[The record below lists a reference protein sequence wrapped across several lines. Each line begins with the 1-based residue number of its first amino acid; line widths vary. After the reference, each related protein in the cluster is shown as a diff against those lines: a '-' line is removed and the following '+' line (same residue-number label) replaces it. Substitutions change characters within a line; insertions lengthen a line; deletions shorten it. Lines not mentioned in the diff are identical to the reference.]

1 MVTSDRFAYAITFI
15 ASFIGICS
23 VTTTIVL
30 ILLAMCVIVA
40 VTSVAYI
47 ETLWMKNEIK
57 QERKELRKLKKE
69 LEDHVQSH

>member
-1 MVTSDRFAYAITFI
+1 MASKNDYGTLKLI
-15 ASFIGICS
+15 AF
-23 VTTTIVL
+23 VL
-30 ILLAMCVIVA
+30 ILLSMCVIVA

>member
-1 MVTSDRFAYAITFI
+1 VASKNDYGTLRLI
-15 ASFIGICS
+15 AF
-23 VTTTIVL
+23 VL
-30 ILLAMCVIVA
+30 ILLALCVIVA

-69 LEDHVQSH
+69 LENHVQSH

>member
-1 MVTSDRFAYAITFI
+1 VDNVASKNDYGTLKLI
-15 ASFIGICS
+15 AF
-23 VTTTIVL
+23 VL

-69 LEDHVQSH
+69 LENHVQSH

>member
-1 MVTSDRFAYAITFI
+1 MASKNDYGTLRLI
-15 ASFIGICS
+15 AF
-23 VTTTIVL
+23 VL
-30 ILLAMCVIVA
+30 ILLALCVIVA

>member
-1 MVTSDRFAYAITFI
+1 VASKNDYGTLKLI
-15 ASFIGICS
+15 AF
-23 VTTTIVL
+23 VL
-30 ILLAMCVIVA
+30 ILLSLCVIVA

>member
-1 MVTSDRFAYAITFI
+1 VASKNDYGTLRLI
-15 ASFIGICS
+15 AF
-23 VTTTIVL
+23 VL
-30 ILLAMCVIVA
+30 ILLALCVIVA
-40 VTSVAYI
+40 VTSVAYM

>member
-1 MVTSDRFAYAITFI
+1 MDNVASKNDYGTLRLI
-15 ASFIGICS
+15 AF
-23 VTTTIVL
+23 VL
-30 ILLAMCVIVA
+30 ILLALCVIVA

>member
-1 MVTSDRFAYAITFI
+1 MASKNDYGTLKLI
-15 ASFIGICS
+15 AF
-23 VTTTIVL
+23 VL
-30 ILLAMCVIVA
+30 ILLSLCVIVA

>member
-1 MVTSDRFAYAITFI
+1 MASKNDYGTLKLI
-15 ASFIGICS
+15 AF
-23 VTTTIVL
+23 VL

>member
-1 MVTSDRFAYAITFI
+1 MASKNDYGTLKLI
-15 ASFIGICS
+15 AF
-23 VTTTIVL
+23 VL

-69 LEDHVQSH
+69 LENHVQSH

>member
-1 MVTSDRFAYAITFI
+1 VASKNDYGTLKLI
-15 ASFIGICS
+15 AF
-23 VTTTIVL
+23 VL
-30 ILLAMCVIVA
+30 ILLSMCVIVA

>member
-1 MVTSDRFAYAITFI
+1 MASKNDYGTLRLI
-15 ASFIGICS
+15 AF
-23 VTTTIVL
+23 VL
-30 ILLAMCVIVA
+30 ILLALCVIVA

-69 LEDHVQSH
+69 LENHVQSH

>member
-1 MVTSDRFAYAITFI
+1 MDNVASKNDYGTLRLI
-15 ASFIGICS
+15 AF
-23 VTTTIVL
+23 VL

-40 VTSVAYI
+40 VTSVAYM

-69 LEDHVQSH
+69 LENHVQSH

>member
-1 MVTSDRFAYAITFI
+1 MASKNDYGTLKLI
-15 ASFIGICS
+15 AF
-23 VTTTIVL
+23 VL

-40 VTSVAYI
+40 VTSVAYM

-69 LEDHVQSH
+69 LENHVQSH

>member
-1 MVTSDRFAYAITFI
+1 VASKNDYGTLKLI
-15 ASFIGICS
+15 AF
-23 VTTTIVL
+23 VL